1 MKLAIFILGMRIRA
15 YFKAANWKTLLLHA
29 GFSLVGIFYV
39 LIVSLLL
46 DASKE
51 SKSSI
56 KTATILSSLSLTV
69 FVLPFILKFFPSF
82 TPKKMLL
89 SKHYPISNLG
99 ITVLDLI
106 VFNFLRPV
114 VLITTFCLLVLY
126 FINSSFNCESALYTI
141 LYAFTGFLFAE
152 NMITSISWNRLLM
165 ILVSIIVVVPLM
177 YLNFEKN
184 DMLLFGSLI
193 ATILLQ
199 VIIQFRL
206 YILPAAETDAEKS
219 IVTKKAATNTKF
231 LLQKISLRKPAFRT
245 TMLQAFIIK
254 IMILF
259 FIIPFKTNELFTYTG
274 NPVFIFAF
282 VPIFPFTYIFN
293 NAWGYFRSLTINIV
307 AAGGGIRALAR
318 VYIKLLL
325 AYLII
330 DLLLAMTAILIF
342 DSLNFTLILA
352 YFVCTLFSISIG
364 LTGSLYKYF
373 EVKKAMSITNF
384 KPNTSP
390 LINIL
395 TMLPAGFYIF
405 LHKDTVLLT
414 IILFFFLFL
423 GVMLIIFLRRN
434 EAGILLKFKSKLI
447 SG

>member
-1 MKLAIFILGMRIRA
+1 MKLARFILGMRIRA
-15 YFKAANWKTLLLHA
+15 YFKATNWKTLLLHT

-51 SKSSI
+51 AKSSI
-56 KTATILSSLSLTV
+56 TTATILSSLNLTV
-69 FVLPFILKFFPSF
+69 FFLPFILKFFPSF
-82 TPKKMLL
+82 TPKKMFL
-89 SKHYPISNLG
+89 SKHYPISNIG

-114 VLITTFCLLVLY
+114 VLVTIFCVLVLY
-126 FINSSFNCESALYTI
+126 FMNSSFNCESAMYTI

-152 NMITSISWNRLLM
+152 NLITSISWNRVPM

-184 DMLLFGSLI
+184 TILFGCLI
-193 ATILLQ
+193 VTILLQ

-206 YILPAAETDAEKS
+206 YILQAADIDVEES
-219 IVTKKAATNTKF
+219 IATKESVTSAKF
-231 LLQKISLRKPAFRT
+231 LLQKISLRKSTFRT
-245 TMLQAFIIK
+245 TMFQAFIIK
-254 IMILF
+254 ILILF

-282 VPIFPFTYIFN
+282 VPLFPFTYIFN
-293 NAWGYFRSLTINIV
+293 NAWGYFRALTFNIV
-307 AAGGGIRALAR
+307 AAGGGISVLAKI
-318 VYIKLLL
+318 YIKLLL
-325 AYLII
+325 TYLII
-330 DLLLAMTAILIF
+330 DLLLAMVAVLIF
-342 DSLNFTLILA
+342 DSLNFTLILIYIA
-352 YFVCTLFSISIG
+352 CTLFSISIG
-364 LTGSLYKYF
+364 LAGSFYKYF
-373 EVKKAMSITNF
+373 ETKKAMSITSF

-390 LINIL
+390 LINIM

-405 LHKDTVLLT
+405 LYKDTVLLT
-414 IILFFFLFL
+414 IILFIFLFL
-423 GVMLIIFLRRN
+423 GVMLILFLRRN
-434 EAGILLKFKSKLI
+434 EASILLKFKSKLI